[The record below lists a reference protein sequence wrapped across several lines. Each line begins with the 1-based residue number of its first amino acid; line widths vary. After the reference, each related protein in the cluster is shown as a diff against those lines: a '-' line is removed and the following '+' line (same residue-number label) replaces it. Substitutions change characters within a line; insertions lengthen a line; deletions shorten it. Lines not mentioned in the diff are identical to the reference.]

1 MPIPF
6 YQFLHMEYSLIDRLQ
21 RASSSRSESI
31 IPCLNSS
38 SSSTLNAANFCGST
52 PCSPSICTLA
62 LENPHCGVSGVPFM
76 NNTTGAVATAL
87 SIAPRTCVDRKD
99 FCRAANRGDRSG
111 LRRGRSACCAV
122 CRHLSVL
129 ARSLKGYQS
138 THTADKA
145 VLENIVVCCG
155 RNKMQ
160 HEKSLKFREW
170 PSDDARID

>member
-1 MPIPF
+1 
-6 YQFLHMEYSLIDRLQ
+6 MEYSLIDRLQ

-76 NNTTGAVATAL
+76 NSTTGAVATAL

-99 FCRAANRGDRSG
+99 FCRAANRGESSG

-122 CRHLSVL
+122 CCHVSVFARHL
-129 ARSLKGYQS
+129 KGHS
-138 THTADKA
+138 PTHTADKV
-145 VLENIVVCCG
+145 VLENIVVCCD
-155 RNKMQ
+155 RNK
-160 HEKSLKFREW
+160 
-170 PSDDARID
+170 DATRKESKVSRMAFG